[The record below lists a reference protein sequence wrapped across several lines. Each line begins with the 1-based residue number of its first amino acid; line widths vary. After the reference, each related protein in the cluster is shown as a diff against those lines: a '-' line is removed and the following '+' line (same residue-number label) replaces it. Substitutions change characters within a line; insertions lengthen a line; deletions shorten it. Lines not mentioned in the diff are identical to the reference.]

1 MFEFLDLTLLISTLF
16 TIGFSWSFIKNPKFQ
31 RCVIAKIFNTYDY
44 FYEKFYKLWY
54 DDKVRTNV
62 IKTID
67 SKNINSVL
75 LKSTNL
81 EKEEKEKGK
90 ECMSENSKLLFEF
103 LSNEIKFECVTIK
116 EKKYYLIGTNPIF
129 TKDNI
134 LECPWLAISIQ
145 LILHEKEEEPLTID
159 VSEKFMEF
167 WIEGNELPIH
177 LEYYDYWIRKLLTD
191 SGCSN
196 FKIYEKEEIKELKL
210 VIINELGDSI
220 EYQNILVIPKKDTV
234 NTIEFQFN

>member
-1 MFEFLDLTLLISTLF
+1 MFEYLDTELLITTFL
-16 TIGFSWSFIKNPKFQ
+16 IVGFSLSFIKNHKFQ
-31 RCVIAKIFNTYDY
+31 RKVIETFFNTYDY

-62 IKTID
+62 INTIN
-67 SKNINSVL
+67 SKNINHTL
-75 LKSTNL
+75 LMNTNL

-90 ECMSENSKLLFEF
+90 EFMNENNKLLLEF
-103 LSNEIKFECVTIK
+103 LSNEIKFECVRLK
-116 EKKYYLIGTNPIF
+116 EKVYYLIGTNPIF
-129 TKDNI
+129 TKDHI

-145 LILHEKEEEPLTID
+145 LILNNQEEVLTVD
-159 VSEKFMEF
+159 VSKKIMEF

-177 LEYYDYWIRKLLTD
+177 IEYYDYWIRKLLID

-196 FKIYEKEEIKELKL
+196 FKISEKEDIKELKL

-220 EYQNILVIPKKDTV
+220 EYQNILVVPKKDTV
-234 NTIEFQFN
+234 KTIEFPI